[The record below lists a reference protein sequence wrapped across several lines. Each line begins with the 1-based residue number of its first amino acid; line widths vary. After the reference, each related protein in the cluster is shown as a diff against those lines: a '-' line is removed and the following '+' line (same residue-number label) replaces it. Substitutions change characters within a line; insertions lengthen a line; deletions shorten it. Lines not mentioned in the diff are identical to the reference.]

1 MNRQLFRLKG
11 YLPLL
16 LAQIISN
23 LGDWLDILA
32 LMALIALK
40 WGASP
45 LAMSMTMLCLACPSI
60 VLGSVAG
67 VLADRLN
74 RKSLMIISDLV
85 RAVTVCGFVLS
96 THLWQIY
103 VLLIIKSSFSALF
116 SPAESGKIKEIVPN
130 EFMQPAVAT
139 RELVNNGAKIVGPI
153 ISGAIVSFIGIKWA
167 FYLDSLTFIL
177 SALFLSW
184 VPGAGTVRTNQ
195 GKTYTFKRQS
205 FMQQFK
211 EGFRFIKQSP
221 KLLVG
226 LLVFCFVFFA
236 LQIADSQIV
245 ILLRELDGD
254 PTNLLGWIMAASG
267 TGVICAS
274 LLLNKK
280 EIKSYFTSLCFGS
293 MGLGSVLA
301 LEGTLIHSP
310 YLLVAI
316 LYPLTGIIA
325 GFSFGMAMMPFDIMV
340 QKMTPQ
346 HLTGRVFGVIGS
358 FVTTSTLL
366 GLACGGLISQY
377 LGVVFTFILSGSML
391 VMCGMIVY
399 SFRRRLDGEKKDAE
413 SITGTLH

>member
-1 MNRQLFRLKG
+1 
-11 YLPLL
+11 
-16 LAQIISN
+16 
-23 LGDWLDILA
+23 
-32 LMALIALK
+32 
-40 WGASP
+40 
-45 LAMSMTMLCLACPSI
+45 
-60 VLGSVAG
+60 
-67 VLADRLN
+67 
-74 RKSLMIISDLV
+74 
-85 RAVTVCGFVLS
+85 
-96 THLWQIY
+96 
-103 VLLIIKSSFSALF
+103 
-116 SPAESGKIKEIVPN
+116 
-130 EFMQPAVAT
+130 MQPAVAT

-211 EGFRFIKQSP
+211 EGFRFIIQSP
-221 KLLVG
+221 RLLAG

-280 EIKSYFTSLCFGS
+280 EIKSYLTSLCFGS
-293 MGLGSVLA
+293 MELGSVLA

-377 LGVVFTFILSGSML
+377 LGVVFTFILSGSLL

-399 SFRRRLDGEKKDAE
+399 SFRRRLDGVKKDAE